1 MKMEVARV
9 YEINLLLDPALSE
22 KEVDKE
28 LESFKSLVSKFGETL
43 NGDTKQKIDLAY
55 PIKGKK
61 IAWWTNFVLV
71 SLTGDFYPK
80 LLEQLRLKETV
91 LRWIILKLSKE
102 EQKPY
107 GDLENIKQKVIASH
121 LEQNLNI
128 E

>member
-1 MKMEVARV
+1 MEVARV
-9 YEINLLLDPALSE
+9 YEINILFDPALSE

-28 LESFKSLVSKFGETL
+28 LESLKSLVAKFGETL

-61 IAWWTNFVLV
+61 IAWWSNFVLV
-71 SLTGDFYPK
+71 TLTGDFYPK
-80 LLEQLRLKETV
+80 LLEQLRLKDTV
-91 LRWIILKLSKE
+91 LRWMILKLSKE

-107 GDLENIKQKVIASH
+107 ADLENTKQKVIASY
-121 LEQNLNI
+121 LEQNLNV

>member
-28 LESFKSLVSKFGETL
+28 LESFKIFVSKLGETL

-91 LRWIILKLSKE
+91 LRWMILKLSKE
-102 EQKPY
+102 EQKSY
-107 GDLENIKQKVIASH
+107 GDLESTKQKVIALH